1 MNHIGRNVVL
11 HPDALLCGAVTIGNN
26 VTVHPGVVVD
36 DGCVIHDGVVI
47 GRPPRTAGNMCR
59 QVPMGGPATIGAGTV
74 IGANVVIY
82 SGVKIGQRAL
92 IGDLTT
98 IREGCCLDDACV
110 IGHGSSLQ
118 FDTKIGARSRIG
130 VGALL
135 GDMLV
140 EADVFLGPGVSNF
153 NDNDVY
159 LTRYGLTPL
168 NMKGVVIRRFALV
181 GTGATLAAGVEI
193 GMGAIVAPAAMV
205 THSVSDWTVVRGVP
219 ARPMRLVDPAMRR
232 RILGHF
238 SLEDAL
244 WPSSESAQPRQAA

>member
-1 MNHIGRNVVL
+1 MNRIGRNVVL
-11 HPDALLCGAVTIGNN
+11 HPDALLCGEVTIGNN
-26 VTVHPGVVVD
+26 VTIHAGVVVD

-59 QVPMGGPATIGAGTV
+59 QVPAAGAVMIGAGTV

-82 SGVKIGQRAL
+82 SGVRIGQRAL

-98 IREGCCLDDACV
+98 IREGCCLDDGCV
-110 IGHGSSLQ
+110 VGHGSTLQ
-118 FDTKIGARSRIG
+118 FDTKIGARCRIG

-135 GDMLV
+135 GDV
-140 EADVFLGPGVSNF
+140 VIEADVFLGPGVSNF
-153 NDNDVY
+153 NDNEVY

-168 NMKGVVIRRFALV
+168 KMKGVVIRRFALV
-181 GTGATLAAGVEI
+181 GTGATLAADVEI

-219 ARPMRLVDPAMRR
+219 ARSMRMVDPAMRL

-238 SLEDAL
+238 GLPGAL
-244 WPSSESAQPRQAA
+244 RLYSEPAESRRAA